1 MASFKC
7 KDIGMNC
14 KFEVKNASSKDE
26 IMKIMAV
33 HAKETHQMETVNP
46 DLAAKITSKIKE

>member
-7 KDIGMNC
+7 KDIGMDC

-33 HAKETHQMETVNP
+33 HAKETHKMDTVDP
-46 DLAAKITSKIKE
+46 SLAAKITSKIKE

>member
-7 KDIGMNC
+7 KDIGMDC
-14 KFEVKNASSKDE
+14 KFELKNASSRDE

-33 HAKETHQMETVNP
+33 HAKETHKMDTVDP

>member
-14 KFEVKNASSKDE
+14 NFEIKNASSKDE
-26 IMKIMAV
+26 VMKLVTV
-33 HAKETHQMETVNP
+33 HAKETHKMDTVSQ
-46 DLAAKITSKIKE
+46 DLAAKIMNKIKE